1 MKMMLTLPLFCL
13 IAVQAMA
20 ADKLVKVK
28 RIDGIVFLNALDVA
42 NTLEYKLETLQ
53 DGHLLTFCRGG
64 QGDGVCVPV
73 QLSTSNHRIA
83 DGDLY
88 LASADVS
95 AAMQVQI
102 FGEGEHVR
110 LSALPANNAANVPS
124 YNAAW
129 GKGRGF
135 GVGDT
140 LPDIP
145 LMDMDG
151 NEVRFSKFLGRKYI
165 LYCWASW

>member
-1 MKMMLTLPLFCL
+1 
-13 IAVQAMA
+13 MA
-20 ADKLVKVK
+20 F
-28 RIDGIVFLNALDVA
+28 VFLCNS
-42 NTLEYKLETLQ
+42 
-53 DGHLLTFCRGG
+53 
-64 QGDGVCVPV
+64 
-73 QLSTSNHRIA
+73 STSNHRIA

-135 GVGDT
+135 GVGVHCR
-140 LPDIP
+140 IF
-145 LMDMDG
+145 
-151 NEVRFSKFLGRKYI
+151 R
-165 LYCWASW
+165 